1 MVQVEKLLAR
11 KDSHVRVEDDEL
23 ILSPLEAD
31 KRPASAEALE
41 DLIAARLPQVELSEL
56 LIEVDTWTHFSD
68 HFVHA
73 AGAEMLRSTLLPQL
87 YASLLAHACNFGLEQ
102 MAHSTDLSY
111 RPLAWC
117 TTWYPREETLKAA
130 FTTLV
135 NYHHHLPF
143 SQVWGSGILS
153 SSDGQRF
160 PVSGKNRH
168 ARVFPPTLGYG
179 QGLTFYSW
187 TSDQLSQYGSKPVII
202 TIRDSTYVLDEICNN
217 ETDLPLREHTTDTA
231 GATEIIFALFDLIG
245 HRFTPRLRDIGR
257 RRLYRSGPINLH
269 DYPRLQPHIT
279 GRINRQRIVDW
290 WDEMLR
296 AAGSI
301 KLGHVTASLLVQKLQ
316 AYPQQKALA
325 LALQEYGRLIRT
337 IHVLK
342 WYANNDDRR
351 RVMRQLNKGE
361 ALHDLRAYLMIA
373 NKGQ

>member
-1 MVQVEKLLAR
+1 MIRQTGPPGEGLQRLVERETELEACMAQVEKLLAR

-41 DLIAARLPQVELSEL
+41 DLIAARLPQVDLRAL

-73 AGAEMLRSTLLPQL
+73 AGAETLRPTLLPQL

-111 RPLAWC
+111 RQLAWC
-117 TTWYPREETLKAA
+117 TTWYLREETLKAA

-135 NYHHHLPF
+135 NYHHTLPF
-143 SQVWGSGILS
+143 SQVWGSGMLS

-202 TIRDSTYVLDEICNN
+202 TVRDSTSVLDEICNN

-245 HRFTPRLRDIGR
+245 HRFTPRLRDIGS
-257 RRLYRSGPINLH
+257 RRL
-269 DYPRLQPHIT
+269 
-279 GRINRQRIVDW
+279 
-290 WDEMLR
+290 
-296 AAGSI
+296 
-301 KLGHVTASLLVQKLQ
+301 
-316 AYPQQKALA
+316 
-325 LALQEYGRLIRT
+325 
-337 IHVLK
+337 
-342 WYANNDDRR
+342 
-351 RVMRQLNKGE
+351 
-361 ALHDLRAYLMIA
+361 
-373 NKGQ
+373 